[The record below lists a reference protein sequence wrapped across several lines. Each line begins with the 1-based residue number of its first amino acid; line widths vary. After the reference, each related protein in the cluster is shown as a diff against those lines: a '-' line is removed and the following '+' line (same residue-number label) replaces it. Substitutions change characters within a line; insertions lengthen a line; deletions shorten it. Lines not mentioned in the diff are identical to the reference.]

1 MVSAKYGIIT
11 ILTGILIVGII
22 FFLIEMRKNSA
33 NGNSTAIGTLQA
45 ADAAQA
51 IDSPLGT
58 HAVAAQ
64 ASTALAVPAA
74 IFMKTQEKQGNRV
87 EKTVDCPQWT
97 KKRTPRAPCKE
108 HGQQKQT

>member
-11 ILTGILIVGII
+11 ILTGILIVGIVC
-22 FFLIEMRKNSA
+22 FLVEMRKNSTH
-33 NGNSTAIGTLQA
+33 GDSTAICALQA

-51 IDSPLGT
+51 IDPPLGT

-64 ASTALAVPAA
+64 ASAALAVPAA
-74 IFMKTQEKQGNRV
+74 VFMKTQEKQRKRV
-87 EKTVDCPQWT
+87 EKTVDRTQGT
-97 KKRTPRAPCKE
+97 KQRTPRPPRKE